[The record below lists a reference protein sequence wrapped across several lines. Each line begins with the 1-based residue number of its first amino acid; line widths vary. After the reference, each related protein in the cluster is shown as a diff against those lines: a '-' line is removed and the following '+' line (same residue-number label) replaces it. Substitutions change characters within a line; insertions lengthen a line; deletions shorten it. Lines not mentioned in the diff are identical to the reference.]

1 MRLGIRSVLLFCAAT
16 ISSLAAAEQTA
27 KITVIVYN
35 YAAIHA
41 QVLAQAEREAS
52 RAFERARVAI
62 EWLDCPLSAKD
73 AFFPPACRVQT
84 GPLTLEVRLL
94 PKAMTERWP
103 KMAHELGFAIIPVD
117 GGLATIANVFTH
129 EVEQLANGFRRAT
142 LDPGDLL
149 GLVVA
154 HELGHLLLGVDSHS
168 PCGIMRANWYRGELR
183 LIAHGIIALTP
194 VQAERM
200 RSNIRGRRAAGGG

>member
-1 MRLGIRSVLLFCAAT
+1 LCAAT

-41 QVLAQAEREAS
+41 SVLAQAEREAV
-52 RAFERARVAI
+52 RPFERAHVAI
-62 EWLDCPLSAKD
+62 EWLDCPLSAKN

-103 KMAHELGFAIIPVD
+103 RIAHELGFAIIPED
-117 GGLATIANVFTH
+117 GGPATIANVFTH

-142 LDPGDLL
+142 LEPGCLL

-154 HELGHLLLGVDSHS
+154 HELGHLLLGVSHS
-168 PCGIMRANWYRGELR
+168 PCGIMRANWYRGELM
-183 LIAHGIIALTP
+183 LIAHGIIAFTP
-194 VQAERM
+194 VEAERM
-200 RSNIRGRRAAGGG
+200 RSNIRGRRAAEAANSEQPHVPEA